1 MKYMANGSFLS
12 KPLMRLTLIATLIFL
27 AAFWVTTAVMYF
39 SKMGL
44 TPQSVVEYYRGS
56 EATYTPPRTFG
67 SMLEVTH
74 GHLPVMAMVALLLT
88 HLFIFSGQSYRVKVW
103 ATVAFFA
110 GAFFSEAASWLV
122 RYVHPGF
129 AWLKIA
135 AFLTLEIA
143 MAYVMWGLFSLLI
156 KGKPRKRTTL
166 RSDKLQK
173 PAASSVHNA
182 PHKS

>member
-1 MKYMANGSFLS
+1 MKYMVNGSFLS

-27 AAFWVTTAVMYF
+27 ATFWVTTAVMYF

-44 TPQSVVEYYRGS
+44 TPQSVVDYYRGS

-88 HLFIFSGQSYRVKVW
+88 HLFIFSGQSYRIKVW

-110 GAFFSEAASWLV
+110 GAFFSEVASWLV

-135 AFLTLEIA
+135 AFLTLQIA
-143 MAYVMWGLFSLLI
+143 MAYVIWGLFKLLSS
-156 KGKPRKRTTL
+156 GKPRKQKKS
-166 RSDKLQK
+166 RSKT
-173 PAASSVHNA
+173 NT
-182 PHKS
+182 KSITNTQSE